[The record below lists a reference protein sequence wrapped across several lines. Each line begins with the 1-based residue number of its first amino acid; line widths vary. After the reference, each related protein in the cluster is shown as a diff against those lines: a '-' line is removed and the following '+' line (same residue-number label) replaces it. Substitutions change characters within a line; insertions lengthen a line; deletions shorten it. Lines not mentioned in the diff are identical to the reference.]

1 MLYDKRSENEGE
13 APVKSL
19 EPWQQTLLE
28 AAEYLRDHGWCQDIW
43 RSEDGRVCLFG
54 SVYTVSDCLMN
65 DGYKVATQK
74 LARRGA
80 SFAWND
86 VPGRTK
92 EEVIAMLED
101 TAKAG

>member
-28 AAEYLRDHGWCQDIW
+28 AAEYLRDHGWCQD
-43 RSEDGRVCLFG
+43 RSVDQDGRACLFG
-54 SVYTVSDCLMN
+54 SVFAVAGKTANPLYFEAGTKLM
-65 DGYKVATQK
+65 
-74 LARRGA
+74 ARGG
-80 SFAWND
+80 SMYWND
-86 VPGRTK
+86 LPGRTK